1 MERFEKVK
9 HSGFYIYFV
18 IVFSVLFLGLWL
30 ALKTVPVAVSEK
42 APAVSPLPPD
52 DLGNFAKKEV
62 QRQPQVQVVEQAEYV
77 PDPADEYEVFYSLLK
92 EKLSQTRQ
100 PEEVLR
106 YVNDLKAV
114 SARLYLEYYRASD
127 PKVRELRA
135 AVREAILKAF
145 QENNFKYYPN
155 RPSNIV
161 V

>member
-1 MERFEKVK
+1 MERFEKIED
-9 HSGFYIYFV
+9 GNFYFYFV
-18 IVFSVLFLGLWL
+18 VVFSVLFLGLWL
-30 ALKTVPVAVSEK
+30 ALKTVPVAVPEK
-42 APAVSPLPPD
+42 APAASPLPPD

-135 AVREAILKAF
+135 AIRKAVLRAF
-145 QENNFKYYPN
+145 QEYDFCYYPN
-155 RPSNIV
+155 HRSKIV
-161 V
+161 